1 MSTMVQVALA
11 SDVTEGEELQ
21 AVLEE
26 AGIDAQLE
34 PAVEHHPR
42 ETENVPTKVLVPE
55 SSIEDA
61 LAAIEALS
69 ETDDLDATSYAVFG
83 YRPSRSRAPS
93 RGRTRPQRGSKP
105 R

>member
-61 LAAIEALS
+61 RAPFHHSL
-69 ETDDLDATSYAVFG
+69 
-83 YRPSRSRAPS
+83 RSRHLASNPMI
-93 RGRTRPQRGSKP
+93 
-105 R
+105 